1 MNVQLERSREAL
13 AAPNDVD
20 VIFTTK
26 ERGKYFLKTSTEV
39 GNNEGNAVR
48 KSWIDAVLFLY

>member
-48 KSWIDAVLFLY
+48 TSWIGAVLLLY

>member
-1 MNVQLERSREAL
+1 M

-48 KSWIDAVLFLY
+48 TSWIGAVLLLY

>member
-26 ERGKYFLKTSTEV
+26 ERGKYFVKTSTEV

-48 KSWIDAVLFLY
+48 TSWIGAVLLLY